1 VILDLQLGEDKDN
14 GWSVV
19 HKLRAYAVYGA
30 AAMLALLF
38 IRETR
43 DIRLEDL
50 DISETSSAANTGTM
64 AIGRPE
70 M

>member
-1 VILDLQLGEDKDN
+1 MMLKKTFKYRLYPSKAHYLP
-14 GWSVV
+14 
-19 HKLRAYAVYGA
+19 LTYAVYGA

-50 DISETSSAANTGTM
+50 DTTDD
-64 AIGRPE
+64 R
-70 M
+70 